1 MRISQK
7 IILTAVTVITIVAL
21 SDVFKIGNSL
31 EFEKLFTRIIES
43 ETPSLTSLI
52 EIKSSAR
59 HASLKA
65 VEYSIRGIKKDKN
78 KSLEAIEKVK
88 YHLFNYSR
96 FEKKDERTPH
106 GDVQNLNAIAN
117 NFTQTVL
124 NYLRISEGPSL
135 SRLTLDESELH
146 KARKKLIYD
155 IKKIKIVNASLLLEK
170 IKSEAR
176 KTSLKSIEFYLRG
189 IPKDRVKALE
199 SIAELK
205 ILSRKLSNK
214 GAIAEVNSLVLAY
227 IKAANKYLSDIAK
240 RKSPVSKIYLYEE
253 QLNKSRKVLIHTLYV
268 LIRTKESELDKA
280 KTDAKNA
287 IGKLIDITIILA
299 LLLTVIIIS
308 LHFFIYRSI
317 SKPITDLITATKA
330 IGAGNL
336 ETKIN
341 ISSNDEIK
349 ELADSFNLMT
359 NKLKLSQN
367 EREQQEEKLRRS
379 QKMEALGKLTG
390 GIAHDYNNMLGIIM
404 GYAELVEEQVK
415 DQPELAEFVN
425 EIYHAGKRGA
435 NLTQKL
441 LSFSRQKSSDANMLD
456 INAVLHEQ
464 QHMLEKTLTA
474 RITLK
479 LELAEDLWRVWLDR
493 NDLED
498 SIINMSINAMHAI
511 EGNGK
516 LTIETRNEIIT
527 KIDAESLQIE
537 PGDYILLSITD
548 TGTGMDQLTKEKIFD
563 PFYSTKGE
571 KGTGLGLSQVY
582 GFVERSHGSIQVYS
596 ELGHGTRLTLYFP
609 RDLEGENEEY
619 SEEINNEIKLTGTE
633 TILIVDDEPALV
645 KLSFTI
651 LTKAGYHVITAGS
664 AKEALEILEHES
676 KSVDVLLSDVI
687 MPDMDGYQ
695 LAAIVIKKYPNIKIQ
710 MASGFSDD
718 RHLDIIDENFRE
730 ALLNKPYH
738 STALLKRIR
747 ELLG

>member
-65 VEYSIRGIKKDKN
+65 VEYSIRGTKKDKN

-106 GDVQNLNAIAN
+106 GDVQNLNTIAN

-146 KARKKLIYD
+146 KARKKLIYG

-441 LSFSRQKSSDANMLD
+441 LSFSRQKSSDADMLD

-718 RHLDIIDENFRE
+718 RHLDIIDDNFRE